1 MSHAEQYPILIKAN
15 DGSTCAGELHV
26 TVYDKRDR
34 MIRAAKML
42 ALYWGLALLS
52 VPVMV
57 AHWVLVPGFFLAG
70 PVMAW
75 LRYRVLERKNKVT
88 GQCPVNKNTVTI
100 PLQPADRLPLWT
112 YCPVC
117 EAPLQLVE
125 RAAP

>member
-1 MSHAEQYPILIKAN
+1 MSHTEQYPILIQAN
-15 DGSTCAGELHV
+15 DGTASEGALHV

-34 MIRAAKML
+34 MIRAAKTL

-52 VPVMV
+52 VPVLV

-75 LRYRVLERKNKVT
+75 LRYRVTERKDEAT
-88 GQCPVNKNTVTI
+88 GVCPVNKNTVTI
-100 PLQPADRLPLWT
+100 QLKPSDHLPLWT

-117 EAPLQLVE
+117 EAPLQLLK
-125 RAAP
+125 RSAT